1 LSLLIKPSGFF
12 CRGLLG
18 TPLTLAVQ
26 SCSRNNYDKQV
37 SKTFPIV
44 GVIGAGQLA
53 RMSIAP
59 ATALGVEL
67 LLLASDALDSGAQI
81 TNHIVGDYRDLA
93 TVRAFAQNCDVVTF
107 EHELIP
113 LSIVKALE
121 ADGVV
126 VRPSSSAFIYS
137 QDKVAM
143 REKLNDF
150 LSPRW
155 QVVTSAEQIELFPV
169 IAKAISGGY
178 DGRGVWKISNHEELS
193 LLLNQTGK
201 LLIEEFINFD
211 YEIAV
216 IVARSPH
223 GQAMTWAPT
232 QTIQQ
237 NGICTMTI
245 TPSPDLSNS
254 LSEKAQELALEVAAL
269 VGVVGVMAVEMFV
282 KGEELFINELAM
294 RPHNS
299 GHWTIE
305 GSGTSQFEQHLRAIL
320 DLPLG
325 DPSMTA
331 PFAVM
336 GNVLGGDKPDMYRPY
351 LHLMARTPTLK
362 FHHYKKEVRPGR
374 KIGHVTM
381 LGENLVELTQ
391 EVRHALDYMSGEIDE

>member
-1 LSLLIKPSGFF
+1 MP
-12 CRGLLG
+12 
-18 TPLTLAVQ
+18 
-26 SCSRNNYDKQV
+26 
-37 SKTFPIV
+37 KTFPV
-44 GVIGAGQLA
+44 LGVIGAGQLA

-59 ATALGVEL
+59 ATALGVDL
-67 LLLASDALDSGAQI
+67 LLLASDAQDSGAQI
-81 TNHIVGDYRDLA
+81 TNHVIGDFRDLE
-93 TVRAFAQNCDVVTF
+93 TVRAFAQRCDVVTF

-126 VRPSSSAFIYS
+126 VRPSSSSFIYS
-137 QDKVAM
+137 QDKSAM
-143 REKLNDF
+143 REKLSAF
-150 LSPRW
+150 PSPLW
-155 QVVTSAEQIELFPV
+155 QVVNSSNQVREYPV

-178 DGRGVWKISNHEELS
+178 DGRGVWKISNVNELD
-193 LLLNQTGK
+193 LLLREQGK
-201 LLIEEFINFD
+201 LLIEEIIDFD
-211 YEIAV
+211 FEIAV
-216 IVARSPH
+216 MVARSPH
-223 GQAMTWAPT
+223 GQATTWAPT
-232 QTIQQ
+232 QTIQN

-245 TPSPDLSNS
+245 SPAPQLSQDLT
-254 LSEKAQELALEVAAL
+254 EKAQKLALEVAAA

-282 KGEELFINELAM
+282 KNEVLYINELAM

-305 GSGTSQFEQHLRAIL
+305 GSQTSQFEQHIRAVL

-331 PFAVM
+331 RIAVM

-381 LGENLVELTQ
+381 VGENLLELSH
-391 EVRHALDYMSGEIDE
+391 EVQHALEYMSGEVDE